1 MGEYLDKLEQ
11 ELRSEG
17 VGESVTSSSTCVSPS
32 DFDLRTILEIE
43 QATGFKYSDE
53 QKEILKY
60 RGNACILA
68 CAGSGKTSTTVHLIA
83 KRIKTGEIKDVDK
96 LVYATYSKAGKDEM
110 KDRLDKLLKQLGV
123 NKQVKVCTLHSF
135 FLNILRLFGVTADII
150 KDGDRRRMILE
161 SCKDAG
167 FIPKDD
173 ELMTVDN
180 LISYQINCL
189 LSDRKAIECPV
200 NTLEDLTL
208 EQYSAIRAGYTNR
221 KTAAKLIDYDDM
233 QTYLYLWVVKFAKS
247 PNPQQSETARQIRQY
262 CQAMWHD
269 FYIDEAQDVSKI
281 QFAILKGLITNPEE
295 PNKLVV
301 NLTLIGDDDQC
312 IYAWRG
318 SDPSIILT
326 AAPMFNMRNFVL
338 STNYRCKSEIVNYAA
353 TGIVFNDK
361 RFNKGMSAHEEGGQ
375 VKIAVSHRKDLCS
388 LSIVGLNQI
397 KKWIEQGDK
406 ESDIAVLV
414 RNNFQASILSNMLL
428 REGIYCACTEESKL
442 TKSNMYADVKM
453 LIEMCEPC
461 WKTAVLSNM
470 LWKMCKYMNTG
481 TARAIANFQDSSA
494 LSIKDALGWLIKE
507 FIDNSIQFDSKVTVN
522 LQSKEKMRY
531 YINRMMNDTKADMIA
546 LYNALCCED
555 KAQCLRTLTTFYL
568 TSTSFLYK
576 TEDKQR
582 SITGLVVYINNLV
595 KKDGFDN
602 MKDFLRVTEQY
613 ESGRMGIIGDKLTI
627 STIHSA
633 KGREWKDV
641 VMLACDNV
649 SQPSFDG
656 IAKMIDDGVPV
667 ADICDRLDEDRR
679 LFYVGNTRAKENLL
693 IVTYEE
699 PSVFILEALGLFK
712 AKDGFSNN
720 SKIVELASMGEGLG
734 PFKGVADDLLL
745 KKDSKYYYEID
756 WQK

>member
-1 MGEYLDKLEQ
+1 MSEYLDKLEQ

-17 VGESVTSSSTCVSPS
+17 VGASLTSSNTCVSPS

-43 QATGFKYSDE
+43 QITGFKYSDE

-83 KRIKTGEIKDVDK
+83 KRIKTGEIKDVNK

-221 KTAAKLIDYDDM
+221 KATAKVIDYDDM

-247 PNPQQSETARQIRQY
+247 PNPQQSEVARQIRQY

-375 VKIAVSHRKDLCS
+375 VKIAVSRRKDLCS

-414 RNNFQASILSNMLL
+414 RNNFQASILGNMLL

-442 TKSNMYADVKM
+442 TKSSMYADVKM

-470 LWKMCKYMNTG
+470 LWKLCKYMNTG

-507 FIDNSIQFDSKVTVN
+507 FIDNSIQFDAKVTVN

-531 YINRMMNDTKADMIA
+531 YINRMMNDTKADMIT

-582 SITGLVVYINNLV
+582 SVTGLVVYINNLV

-613 ESGRMGIIGDKLTI
+613 ESGRMGVIGDRLTI

-641 VMLACDNV
+641 IMFACDNV
-649 SQPSFDG
+649 SQPSFGG
-656 IAKMIDDGVPV
+656 IVKMIDDGVPV

-693 IVTYEE
+693 IITYEE

-720 SKIVELASMGEGLG
+720 SKIVELASAGEGLG
-734 PFKGVADDLLL
+734 PFNGVADDLLL
-745 KKDSKYYYEID
+745 KKDSKYFYEID